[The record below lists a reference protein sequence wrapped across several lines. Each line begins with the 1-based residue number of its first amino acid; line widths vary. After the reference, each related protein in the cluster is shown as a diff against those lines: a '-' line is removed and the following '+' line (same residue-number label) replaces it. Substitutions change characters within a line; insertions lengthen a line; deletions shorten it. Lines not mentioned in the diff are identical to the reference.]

1 MRTPITAA
9 IATIALVWVIPTA
22 AVGSGSGA
30 IIMSINTDAATEGM
44 GGAGGAAWWGVA
56 PEASRNP
63 ALLGFHRGVG
73 YHSDHQQLAV
83 GLADGVFLDSTR
95 LTIGYAGIGVHVQAG
110 AVETYLD
117 MGEQSAIDEQG
128 NLIGRFQSFQRS
140 RGLGLGFSLGSFLD
154 ATSEDGSALD
164 VLGRHLDVAGGAM
177 RKDFAQRLAS
187 DGVLQDRRGGEAE
200 AVMADY
206 GVLGRLTIYD
216 SLGGPGL
223 LPALDRALYPL
234 MSGWTLSAAYGR
246 SWLNWGDD
254 FIVASDEDRAHPYP
268 RESCESWAIQAAIG
282 LPGLMVDGLPP
293 VVRTVASPALSV
305 AVVNEER
312 WPGYLWNG
320 DAQEYEYAENRNDP
334 FIEKND
340 GVEVTFLGIYS
351 RRWGHT
357 EVPYGDIDGDTSG
370 WGLRFDIDGMIRL
383 RYDKATRPQATG
395 LSDVSLESWSVI
407 VDVLALRDHLND

>member
-1 MRTPITAA
+1 M
-9 IATIALVWVIPTA
+9 V
-22 AVGSGSGA
+22 
-30 IIMSINTDAATEGM
+30 
-44 GGAGGAAWWGVA
+44 
-56 PEASRNP
+56 
-63 ALLGFHRGVG
+63 
-73 YHSDHQQLAV
+73 
-83 GLADGVFLDSTR
+83 
-95 LTIGYAGIGVHVQAG
+95 
-110 AVETYLD
+110 
-117 MGEQSAIDEQG
+117 
-128 NLIGRFQSFQRS
+128 
-140 RGLGLGFSLGSFLD
+140 
-154 ATSEDGSALD
+154 
-164 VLGRHLDVAGGAM
+164 
-177 RKDFAQRLAS
+177 
-187 DGVLQDRRGGEAE
+187 
-200 AVMADY
+200 DY

-254 FIVASDEDRAHPYP
+254 FIVVSDQDQADPYP
-268 RESCESWAIQAAIG
+268 REYRESWAIRAAIG

-320 DAQEYEYAENRNDP
+320 DAQAYEYAENRNDP

-370 WGLRFDIDGMIRL
+370 WGLRFDLGGMVKL